1 MLNMK
6 RLVILVVAF
15 AIFVNTTAYAGV
27 LGNIYNSHSESMK
40 NHTFYKNN
48 FSGGSRGNQS
58 EYYVEYTP
66 NEDIVP
72 VMVNG
77 DSLWG
82 TINIHGA
89 NKYVEQN
96 GYRSRMGINADYFS
110 FQTGLQMGYT
120 ISGGE
125 IVSKEYEA
133 QDAIGFREDGS
144 AFIDTLQIKT
154 TISNG
159 EDEAE
164 IMFINKWCQ
173 PGFDPIYLLTDKFGE
188 TTKTKSNCLYVLC
201 DITDGS
207 ISVDKKATVTAK
219 EIFEYNGEIKIPDSK
234 ILLQIDTAGGR
245 EDLMEF
251 MRKIKIGDTLTI
263 TNTAINSEKNLWSE
277 AVEATSSVG
286 GRLLNDGNIGS
297 GFEAGVHPRTA
308 AGIKAD
314 GNVIFYTLDGRQS
327 GYSSGA
333 SLEELAKRMQEL
345 GCVDAINFD
354 GGGSTTMGMW
364 LPQNPTFSIVNK
376 PSNGAPRNVANFI
389 FLQDKRE
396 KTNIPGNIRFVD
408 LNENVL
414 LNSTQI
420 LSVERI
426 FDTSDY
432 EMTGYTL
439 SYSSN
444 DAQVN
449 NNIITF
455 DKSGKAKIL
464 AHVNDATLPI
474 TFNIYNKIDD
484 ITVFDTTS
492 WEKISELSFN
502 PGDSKQIQ
510 LRPVAYADEKEI
522 YISGDI
528 IKWDVDGKIGTISET
543 GLFTLNSANKEGKG
557 IIKVTVGNITKE
569 IGVTINK
576 VSAFYDTTGHWAND
590 MIVSLSEDKIFSGI
604 ETENG
609 LAFFPD
615 NNMTR
620 AEFAMTISRYMGFD
634 LNKYSSSKTEFT
646 DSNEIPDWAKSA
658 INAVV
663 ENGMMNGRGGDDGV
677 SFAPYEHITRAEAMT
692 VLGRTIRDD
701 KKYNYTFT
709 DTNEIPVWAQDEIY
723 KLVYHKIV
731 SGYEDNTIKP
741 QGLIT
746 RAEVS
751 SLIYKLLK

>member
-1 MLNMK
+1 MLNVK
-6 RLVILVVAF
+6 KLIVSVVAF
-15 AIFVNTTAYAGV
+15 AIFVNTSVYAGI
-27 LGNIYNSHSESMK
+27 LGNIYNSNSEVMHS
-40 NHTFYKNN
+40 HTFYQNSFKD
-48 FSGGSRGNQS
+48 GLRGNQS

-89 NKYVEQN
+89 NQFVEKN
-96 GYRSRMGINADYFS
+96 GLRSRMGINADYFS

-125 IVSKEYEA
+125 IVSKEYDA

-159 EDEAE
+159 ENEAE

-188 TTKTKSNCLYVLC
+188 TTKTTSDCLYVLC
-201 DITDGS
+201 SITDGS
-207 ISVDKKATVTAK
+207 ISIDKKATVTAE
-219 EIFEYNGEIKIPDSK
+219 EIFEYNGEIKIPDGK
-234 ILLQIDTAGGR
+234 ILLQIDIAGGR

-251 MRKIKIGDTLTI
+251 MRQIKVGDSLTI

-286 GRLLNDGNIGS
+286 GRLLKYGNIGS

-308 AGIKAD
+308 AGIKSD

-333 SLEELAKRMQEL
+333 SLTELAKRMQEL

-364 LPQNPTFSIVNK
+364 LPQNPTFGIVNK

-389 FLQDKRE
+389 FLLDKRE
-396 KTNIPGNIRFVD
+396 KTNTPGYIRFVD

-414 LNSTQI
+414 LNSTQV
-420 LSVERI
+420 LSVGRI

-432 EMTGYTL
+432 EITDYKL
-439 SYSSN
+439 NYSSD

-449 NNIITF
+449 NNVVTF
-455 DKSGKAKIL
+455 DKSGKSKIL
-464 AHVNDATLPI
+464 AHVNDTTLPI
-474 TFNIYNKIDD
+474 TFNVYDKIDD
-484 ITVFDTTS
+484 MAVFDITT

-502 PGDSKQIQ
+502 AGDNIQIQ
-510 LRPVAYADEKEI
+510 LRPVAYADEREI
-522 YISGDI
+522 YISGDN
-528 IKWDVDGKIGTISET
+528 IKWDVDTNIGTITDT
-543 GLFTLNSANKEGKG
+543 GIFTPNPATKDAKGK
-557 IIKVTVGNITKE
+557 IRITVGNITKE
-569 IGVTINK
+569 IDVTISA
-576 VSAFYDTTGHWAND
+576 VSAFYDTKRHWAND
-590 MIVSLSEDKIFSGI
+590 MIISLSEDKIFSGI

-609 LAFFPD
+609 MAFFPD

-634 LNKYSSSKTEFT
+634 LDRYSSSKTQFA
-646 DSNEIPDWAKSA
+646 DANEIPEWAKNA

-663 ENGMMNGRGGDDGV
+663 ENGIMNGRGSTDTI
-677 SFAPYEHITRAEAMT
+677 SFASSDHITRAEAMT
-692 VLGRTIRDD
+692 VLGRTIKDSG
-701 KKYNYTFT
+701 KYNYTFA
-709 DTNEIPVWAQDEIY
+709 DSNEIPEWAQDEIY
-723 KLVYHKIV
+723 KLVHNKIV
-731 SGYEDNTIKP
+731 SGYEDDTIKP